1 MKTYTHKQGQ
11 YLAFIYSYTQ
21 IHGRAPA
28 ETDLQTYFRTTPPT
42 VHQMILR
49 LEEKGFL
56 QRIPGQARSLKVLLP
71 PDELP
76 PLAQHPDEVN
86 LMTKEYLPKHLP
98 LPDTPTIKSVEISL
112 HIETGNIIYEKFE
125 NLENLL
131 NFLLEYQNPAK
142 ILERITPK
150 KKQP

>member
-1 MKTYTHKQGQ
+1 MRDYTHKQGQ
-11 YLAFIYSYTQ
+11 YLAFIYYYTQ
-21 IHGRAPA
+21 IHGHAPA
-28 ETDLQTYFRTTPPT
+28 ETDLQKYFRTTPPT

-56 QRIPGQARSLKVLLP
+56 QRIPGQARSLKVLLS

-86 LMTKEYLPKHLP
+86 LMMKNPRHLS

-125 NLENLL
+125 NLEDLL

-150 KKQP
+150 KRQP